1 MTASSTPPTRKSPWY
16 GGDIGFVVIVLA
28 LAATCITGKVLDH
41 RLEVEMVRAGPR
53 QNKSSHGTV

>member
-41 RLEVEMVRAGPR
+41 RLEVEMVRAGAAP
-53 QNKSSHGTV
+53 K